1 MPEDWYFVAQHSLER
16 QQVLLDTATEAHRIA
31 RVTRGRLRRNLAQ
44 GLIHVAGW
52 LGTSGPSATTQ
63 PASSEP
69 LKR

>member
-16 QQVLLDTATEAHRIA
+16 QQVLLDAATKAHCIA

-52 LGTSGPSATTQ
+52 LAPAALPPQRDQPHPSH
-63 PASSEP
+63 
-69 LKR
+69 